1 MQRVLM
7 GEDIKE
13 FKTYNEQIDILV
25 RRGMDIEDRDEA
37 IFLLQQ
43 VSYYRL
49 SGYCYPFREFKNSSR
64 ADTFF
69 PGTRL
74 RDVVDLYRFDSRLRT
89 ATFTALTPIELAI
102 RAHLGHELGSL
113 DPLIHLDP
121 NKLGVTV
128 DTPKKEKY
136 NSWRKRYDRELESS
150 REDFVNH
157 HKQKYGG
164 NLPVWA
170 ATEIMDWGSLTYLY
184 ELSPRSVQ
192 NIISSQ
198 CNLTAPQLRSW
209 LKALNIVRNI
219 CAHHGRLFNRV
230 HAISPKLPAQGTH
243 TDLDCINTDWKR
255 TFGQLTLIQFLL
267 DRFTVGNKKL
277 LPTVVQSFPEVQI
290 VPISH
295 MGAPDNWQT
304 ASRLWSV

>member
-1 MQRVLM
+1 M

-13 FKTYNEQIDILV
+13 FKTYNEQVDILV
-25 RRGMDIEDRDEA
+25 RRGMDIGDRDEA
-37 IFLLQQ
+37 VFLLQQ

-102 RAHLGHELGSL
+102 RAHLGHKLGSL

-121 NKLGVTV
+121 YNLGVKV
-128 DTPKKEKY
+128 RAPKEMKKY
-136 NSWRKRYDRELESS
+136 NGWRKRYDRELESS
-150 REDFVNH
+150 HEDFVDH

-192 NIISSQ
+192 NTISSQ
-198 CNLTAPQLRSW
+198 CDLTAPQLRSW

-230 HAISPKLPAQGTH
+230 YAISPKLPAQGTH

-255 TFGQLTLIQFLL
+255 TFGQLTLVQLLL
-267 DRFTVGNKKL
+267 DRFNVGNKKL

>member
-1 MQRVLM
+1 M

-13 FKTYNEQIDILV
+13 FKTYNEQVDILV

-113 DPLIHLDP
+113 DPLIHLDS

-128 DTPKKEKY
+128 DTPEEKKY

-184 ELSPRSVQ
+184 ELSPTSVQ
-192 NIISSQ
+192 NTISSQ
-198 CNLTAPQLRSW
+198 CDLTAPQLRSW

-230 HAISPKLPAQGTH
+230 HTISPKLPAQGIH

-267 DRFTVGNKKL
+267 DRFTVGNKK
-277 LPTVVQSFPEVQI
+277 TVTSSHTN
-290 VPISH
+290 ISRSSDSPNFTY
-295 MGAPDNWQT
+295 G
-304 ASRLWSV
+304 SS

>member
-1 MQRVLM
+1 M

-37 IFLLQQ
+37 TFLLQQ

-69 PGTRL
+69 PGTRW

-121 NKLGVTV
+121 KKLGVTV
-128 DTPKKEKY
+128 DTPKEKKY

-150 REDFVNH
+150 REDFVKH

-164 NLPVWA
+164 KLPVWA

-184 ELSPRSVQ
+184 EFSPRSVQ
-192 NIISSQ
+192 DAISSR
-198 CNLTAPQLRSW
+198 CGLNAPQLHSW

-230 HAISPKLPAQGTH
+230 HTISPKLPAQGTH
-243 TDLDCINTDWKR
+243 ADLDCINTDWKR
-255 TFGQLTLIQFLL
+255 TFGQLTLVQLLL
-267 DRFTVGNKKL
+267 DRLNVGNKKL

-295 MGAPDNWQT
+295 MGALITGKRQVGSG
-304 ASRLWSV
+304 AYS

>member
-1 MQRVLM
+1 M

-13 FKTYNEQIDILV
+13 FKTYNEQVDILV
-25 RRGMDIEDRDEA
+25 RRGMDIGDRDEA

-255 TFGQLTLIQFLL
+255 TFGQLTLVQLLL
-267 DRFTVGNKKL
+267 DRLNVGNKKL

>member
-1 MQRVLM
+1 M

-13 FKTYNEQIDILV
+13 FKTYNEQVDILV
-25 RRGMDIEDRDEA
+25 RRGMDIGDRDEA

-192 NIISSQ
+192 NTISSQ
-198 CNLTAPQLRSW
+198 CDLTAPQLRSW

-255 TFGQLTLIQFLL
+255 TFGQLTLVQLLL
-267 DRFTVGNKKL
+267 DRLNVGNKKL

>member
-1 MQRVLM
+1 M

-13 FKTYNEQIDILV
+13 FKTYNEQVDILV
-25 RRGMDIEDRDEA
+25 RRGMDIGDRDEA

-170 ATEIMDWGSLTYLY
+170 ATEIMDWGRLTYLY

-198 CNLTAPQLRSW
+198 CDLTAPQLRSW

-230 HAISPKLPAQGTH
+230 HAVSPKLPAQGTH

-255 TFGQLTLIQFLL
+255 TFGQLTLVQLLL
-267 DRFTVGNKKL
+267 DRLNVGNKKL

-304 ASRLWSV
+304 ASKLWSI

>member
-1 MQRVLM
+1 
-7 GEDIKE
+7 
-13 FKTYNEQIDILV
+13 
-25 RRGMDIEDRDEA
+25 
-37 IFLLQQ
+37 
-43 VSYYRL
+43 
-49 SGYCYPFREFKNSSR
+49 
-64 ADTFF
+64 
-69 PGTRL
+69 
-74 RDVVDLYRFDSRLRT
+74 
-89 ATFTALTPIELAI
+89 
-102 RAHLGHELGSL
+102 
-113 DPLIHLDP
+113 LIHLDP
-121 NKLGVTV
+121 KKLGVTV
-128 DTPKKEKY
+128 DTPKEKKY

-150 REDFVNH
+150 REDFVKH

-164 NLPVWA
+164 KLPVWA

-184 ELSPRSVQ
+184 EFSPRSVQ
-192 NIISSQ
+192 DAISSR
-198 CNLTAPQLRSW
+198 CGLNAPQLHSW

-230 HAISPKLPAQGTH
+230 HTISPKLPAQGTH

-255 TFGQLTLIQFLL
+255 TFGQLTLVQLLL
-267 DRFTVGNKKL
+267 DRLNVGNKKL

>member
-1 MQRVLM
+1 M

-13 FKTYNEQIDILV
+13 FKTYNEQVDILV
-25 RRGMDIEDRDEA
+25 RRGMGIGDRDEA
-37 IFLLQQ
+37 VFLLQQ

-255 TFGQLTLIQFLL
+255 TFGQLTLVQLLL
-267 DRFTVGNKKL
+267 DRLNVGNKKL

-304 ASRLWSV
+304 ASRLWSI

>member
-1 MQRVLM
+1 M

-13 FKTYNEQIDILV
+13 FKTYNEQVDILV

-37 IFLLQQ
+37 VFLLQQ

-69 PGTRL
+69 PGTRW

-121 NKLGVTV
+121 KKLGVTV
-128 DTPKKEKY
+128 DTPKEKKY

-150 REDFVNH
+150 REDFVKH

-164 NLPVWA
+164 KLPVWA

-184 ELSPRSVQ
+184 EFSPRSVQ
-192 NIISSQ
+192 DAISSR
-198 CNLTAPQLRSW
+198 CGLNAPQLHSW

-230 HAISPKLPAQGTH
+230 HTISPKLPAQGTH

-255 TFGQLTLIQFLL
+255 TFGQLTLVQLLL
-267 DRFTVGNKKL
+267 DRLNVGNKKL

-304 ASRLWSV
+304 ASKLWSI

>member
-1 MQRVLM
+1 M

-13 FKTYNEQIDILV
+13 FKTYNEQVDILV
-25 RRGMDIEDRDEA
+25 RRGMDIGDRDEA
-37 IFLLQQ
+37 VFLLQQ

-102 RAHLGHELGSL
+102 RAHLGHELGCL
-113 DPLIHLDP
+113 DPLIHLNP
-121 NKLGVTV
+121 HKLGVKV
-128 DTPKKEKY
+128 RTPKEKKY
-136 NSWRKRYDRELESS
+136 NGWRRRYEHELKSS
-150 REDFVNH
+150 REDFVKH

-164 NLPVWA
+164 KLPVWA

-184 ELSPRSVQ
+184 EFSPRSVQ
-192 NIISSQ
+192 DAISSR
-198 CNLTAPQLRSW
+198 CGLNAPQLHSW

-230 HAISPKLPAQGTH
+230 HTISPKLPAQGTH
-243 TDLDCINTDWKR
+243 ADLDCINTDWKR
-255 TFGQLTLIQFLL
+255 TFGQLTLVQLLL
-267 DRFTVGNKKL
+267 DRLNVGNKKL

-304 ASRLWSV
+304 ASKLWSI

>member
-1 MQRVLM
+1 M

-13 FKTYNEQIDILV
+13 FKTYNEQVDILV
-25 RRGMDIEDRDEA
+25 RRGMDIGDRDKA

-102 RAHLGHELGSL
+102 RAHLGHELGRL

-121 NKLGVTV
+121 YKFGVTV
-128 DTPKKEKY
+128 RTPKEKKY
-136 NSWRKRYDRELESS
+136 NSWRKRYDRELGSS

-170 ATEIMDWGSLTYLY
+170 ATEIMDWGTLTYLY

-192 NIISSQ
+192 NTISSQ
-198 CNLTAPQLRSW
+198 CDLTAPQLRSW

-230 HAISPKLPAQGTH
+230 HAISPKLPAQSTH

-255 TFGQLTLIQFLL
+255 TFGQLTLVQLLL
-267 DRFTVGNKKL
+267 DRLNVGDKKL

-304 ASRLWSV
+304 ASRLWSI

>member
-1 MQRVLM
+1 
-7 GEDIKE
+7 
-13 FKTYNEQIDILV
+13 
-25 RRGMDIEDRDEA
+25 MDIGDRDDA
-37 IFLLQQ
+37 VFLLQQ

-102 RAHLGHELGSL
+102 RAHLGHELGRL

-121 NKLGVTV
+121 YKLGIKVRTL
-128 DTPKKEKY
+128 KEKKY
-136 NSWRKRYDRELESS
+136 NGWRRRYEHELKSS

-192 NIISSQ
+192 DAISSR
-198 CNLTAPQLRSW
+198 CGLNAPQLHSW

>member
-1 MQRVLM
+1 M

-13 FKTYNEQIDILV
+13 FKTYNEQVDILV
-25 RRGMDIEDRDEA
+25 RRGMDIGDRDKA

-49 SGYCYPFREFKNSSR
+49 SGYCYPFREFKNNSR

-102 RAHLGHELGSL
+102 RAHLGHELGCL
-113 DPLIHLDP
+113 DPLIHLNP
-121 NKLGVTV
+121 HKLGVKV
-128 DTPKKEKY
+128 RTPKEKKY
-136 NSWRKRYDRELESS
+136 NGWRRRYEHELKSS
-150 REDFVNH
+150 REDFVKH

-164 NLPVWA
+164 KLPVWA

-184 ELSPRSVQ
+184 EFSPRSVQ
-192 NIISSQ
+192 DAISSR
-198 CNLTAPQLRSW
+198 CGLNAPQLHSW

-230 HAISPKLPAQGTH
+230 HTISPKLPAQGTH
-243 TDLDCINTDWKR
+243 ADLDCINTDWKR

-304 ASRLWSV
+304 ASKLWSI

>member
-1 MQRVLM
+1 M

-13 FKTYNEQIDILV
+13 FKTYNEQVDILV
-25 RRGMDIEDRDEA
+25 RRGMDIGDRDEA
-37 IFLLQQ
+37 VFLLQQ

-102 RAHLGHELGSL
+102 RAHLGHELGRL
-113 DPLIHLDP
+113 DPLIHLDS

-128 DTPKKEKY
+128 DTPKEKKY

-184 ELSPRSVQ
+184 EFSPRSVQ
-192 NIISSQ
+192 DAISSR
-198 CNLTAPQLRSW
+198 CGLNAPQLHSW

-230 HAISPKLPAQGTH
+230 HTISPKLPAQGTH

-255 TFGQLTLIQFLL
+255 TFGQLTLVQLLL
-267 DRFTVGNKKL
+267 DRLNVGNKKL

-304 ASRLWSV
+304 ASRLWNV

>member
-13 FKTYNEQIDILV
+13 FKTYNEQVDILV
-25 RRGMDIEDRDEA
+25 RRGMGIGDRDEA
-37 IFLLQQ
+37 VFLLQQ

-255 TFGQLTLIQFLL
+255 TFGQLTLVQLLL
-267 DRFTVGNKKL
+267 DRLNVGNKKL

-304 ASRLWSV
+304 ASRLWSI

>member
-1 MQRVLM
+1 M

-13 FKTYNEQIDILV
+13 FKTYNEQVDILV
-25 RRGMDIEDRDEA
+25 RRGMDIGDRDKA

-102 RAHLGHELGSL
+102 RAHLGHELGCL
-113 DPLIHLDP
+113 DPLIHLNP
-121 NKLGVTV
+121 RKLGVKV
-128 DTPKKEKY
+128 RTPKEKKY
-136 NSWRKRYDRELESS
+136 NGWRRRYEHELKSS
-150 REDFVNH
+150 REDFVKH

-164 NLPVWA
+164 KLPVWA

-184 ELSPRSVQ
+184 EFSPRSVQ
-192 NIISSQ
+192 DAISSR
-198 CNLTAPQLRSW
+198 CGLNAPQLHSW

-243 TDLDCINTDWKR
+243 TDLDCINTEWTR
-255 TFGQLTLIQFLL
+255 TFGQLTLVQFLL
-267 DRFTVGNKKL
+267 DRFAVGNKKL

-295 MGAPDNWQT
+295 IGAPDNWQT

>member
-1 MQRVLM
+1 M

-37 IFLLQQ
+37 TFLLQQ

-69 PGTRL
+69 PGTRW

-121 NKLGVTV
+121 KKLGVTV
-128 DTPKKEKY
+128 DTPKEKKY

-150 REDFVNH
+150 REDFVKH

-164 NLPVWA
+164 KLPVWA

-184 ELSPRSVQ
+184 ELSPTSVQ
-192 NIISSQ
+192 NTISSQ
-198 CNLTAPQLRSW
+198 CDLTAPQLRSW

-230 HAISPKLPAQGTH
+230 HAISPKLPAQGIH

-255 TFGQLTLIQFLL
+255 TFGQLTLVQLLL
-267 DRFTVGNKKL
+267 DRLNVGNKKL

>member
-1 MQRVLM
+1 M

-102 RAHLGHELGSL
+102 RTHLGHELGRL

-121 NKLGVTV
+121 YKLG
-128 DTPKKEKY
+128 
-136 NSWRKRYDRELESS
+136 
-150 REDFVNH
+150 
-157 HKQKYGG
+157 
-164 NLPVWA
+164 
-170 ATEIMDWGSLTYLY
+170 ATARSTNRSTRSTNMDWGSLTYLY
-184 ELSPRSVQ
+184 ELSPTSVQ
-192 NIISSQ
+192 NTISSQ
-198 CNLTAPQLRSW
+198 CDLTAPQLRSW

-230 HAISPKLPAQGTH
+230 HTISPKLPAQGTH

-255 TFGQLTLIQFLL
+255 TFGQLTLVQLLL
-267 DRFTVGNKKL
+267 DRLNVGNKKL

-304 ASRLWSV
+304 ASRLWSI

>member
-37 IFLLQQ
+37 TFLLQQ

-69 PGTRL
+69 PGTRW

-102 RAHLGHELGSL
+102 RAHLGHELGRL

-121 NKLGVTV
+121 YKLGVTV
-128 DTPKKEKY
+128 RT
-136 NSWRKRYDRELESS
+136 
-150 REDFVNH
+150 
-157 HKQKYGG
+157 
-164 NLPVWA
+164 
-170 ATEIMDWGSLTYLY
+170 
-184 ELSPRSVQ
+184 
-192 NIISSQ
+192 
-198 CNLTAPQLRSW
+198 
-209 LKALNIVRNI
+209 LKDEE
-219 CAHHGRLFNRV
+219 
-230 HAISPKLPAQGTH
+230 T
-243 TDLDCINTDWKR
+243 
-255 TFGQLTLIQFLL
+255 
-267 DRFTVGNKKL
+267 
-277 LPTVVQSFPEVQI
+277 
-290 VPISH
+290 
-295 MGAPDNWQT
+295 
-304 ASRLWSV
+304 

>member
-1 MQRVLM
+1 M

-13 FKTYNEQIDILV
+13 FKTYNEQVDILV
-25 RRGMDIEDRDEA
+25 RRGMDIGDRDEA
-37 IFLLQQ
+37 VFLLQQ

-102 RAHLGHELGSL
+102 RAHLGHELGCL
-113 DPLIHLDP
+113 DPLIHLNP
-121 NKLGVTV
+121 HKLGVKV
-128 DTPKKEKY
+128 RTPKEKKY
-136 NSWRKRYDRELESS
+136 NGWRRRYEHELKSS
-150 REDFVNH
+150 REDFVKH

-164 NLPVWA
+164 KLPVWA

-184 ELSPRSVQ
+184 EFSPRSVQ
-192 NIISSQ
+192 DAISSR
-198 CNLTAPQLRSW
+198 CGLNAPQLHSW

-230 HAISPKLPAQGTH
+230 HTISPKLPAQGTH

-255 TFGQLTLIQFLL
+255 TFGQLTLVQLLL
-267 DRFTVGNKKL
+267 DRLNVGNKKL

-304 ASRLWSV
+304 ASKLWSI

>member
-1 MQRVLM
+1 M

-37 IFLLQQ
+37 TFLLQQ

-69 PGTRL
+69 PGTRW

-121 NKLGVTV
+121 KKLGVTV
-128 DTPKKEKY
+128 DTPKEKKY

-150 REDFVNH
+150 REDFVKH

-164 NLPVWA
+164 KLPVWA

-184 ELSPRSVQ
+184 EFSPRSVQ
-192 NIISSQ
+192 DAISSR
-198 CNLTAPQLRSW
+198 CGLNAPQLHSW

-230 HAISPKLPAQGTH
+230 HTISPKLPAQGTH
-243 TDLDCINTDWKR
+243 ADLDCINTDWKR
-255 TFGQLTLIQFLL
+255 TFGQLTLVQLLL
-267 DRFTVGNKKL
+267 DRLNVGNKKL

>member
-1 MQRVLM
+1 M

-102 RAHLGHELGSL
+102 RTHLGHELGRL
-113 DPLIHLDP
+113 DPLIHLKP
-121 NKLGVTV
+121 YMLGATAHSS
-128 DTPKKEKY
+128 EY
-136 NSWRKRYDRELESS
+136 NRWRKHYNRELESS
-150 REDFVNH
+150 REDFVKH
-157 HKQKYGG
+157 HKQKYDGK
-164 NLPVWA
+164 LPVWA

-184 ELSPRSVQ
+184 EFSPRSVQ
-192 NIISSQ
+192 DAISSR
-198 CNLTAPQLRSW
+198 CGLNAPQLHSW

-255 TFGQLTLIQFLL
+255 TFGQLTLVQLLL
-267 DRFTVGNKKL
+267 DRLNVGNKKL

-304 ASRLWSV
+304 ASKLWSI

>member
-1 MQRVLM
+1 M

-13 FKTYNEQIDILV
+13 FKTYNEQVDILV

-37 IFLLQQ
+37 VFLLQQ

-49 SGYCYPFREFKNSSR
+49 SGYCYPFREFKNNSR

-89 ATFTALTPIELAI
+89 ETFTALTPIELAI
-102 RAHLGHELGSL
+102 RAHLGHELGRL

-121 NKLGVTV
+121 YKFGVTV
-128 DTPKKEKY
+128 RTPKEKKY
-136 NSWRKRYDRELESS
+136 NSWRKRYDRELGSS

-170 ATEIMDWGSLTYLY
+170 ATEIMDWGTLTYLY
-184 ELSPRSVQ
+184 ELSPTSVQ
-192 NIISSQ
+192 NTISSQ
-198 CNLTAPQLRSW
+198 CDLTAPQLRSW

-255 TFGQLTLIQFLL
+255 TFGQLTLVQLLL
-267 DRFTVGNKKL
+267 DRLNVGNKKL

-304 ASRLWSV
+304 ASKLWSI

>member
-1 MQRVLM
+1 M

-13 FKTYNEQIDILV
+13 FKTYNEQVDILV
-25 RRGMDIEDRDEA
+25 RRGMDIGDRDEA
-37 IFLLQQ
+37 VFLLQQ

-102 RAHLGHELGSL
+102 RAHLGHELGRL

-121 NKLGVTV
+121 YKFGVTV
-128 DTPKKEKY
+128 RTPKEKKY
-136 NSWRKRYDRELESS
+136 NSWRKRYDRELGSS

-170 ATEIMDWGSLTYLY
+170 ATEIMDWGTLTYLY

-192 NIISSQ
+192 NTISSQ
-198 CNLTAPQLRSW
+198 CDLTAPQLRSW

-230 HAISPKLPAQGTH
+230 HAISPKLPAQSTH

-255 TFGQLTLIQFLL
+255 TFGQLTLVQLLL
-267 DRFTVGNKKL
+267 DRLNVGDKKL

>member
-1 MQRVLM
+1 M

-13 FKTYNEQIDILV
+13 FKTYNEQVDILV
-25 RRGMDIEDRDEA
+25 RRGMGIGDRDEA
-37 IFLLQQ
+37 VFLLQQ

-184 ELSPRSVQ
+184 ELSPTSVQ
-192 NIISSQ
+192 NTISSQ
-198 CNLTAPQLRSW
+198 CDLTAPQLRSW

-255 TFGQLTLIQFLL
+255 TFGQLTLVQLLL
-267 DRFTVGNKKL
+267 DRLNVGNKKL

-304 ASRLWSV
+304 ASRLWSI

>member
-1 MQRVLM
+1 
-7 GEDIKE
+7 
-13 FKTYNEQIDILV
+13 
-25 RRGMDIEDRDEA
+25 MDIGDRDEA
-37 IFLLQQ
+37 TFLLQQ

-128 DTPKKEKY
+128 GTPKEKKY
-136 NSWRKRYDRELESS
+136 NSWRKRYNRELESS

-170 ATEIMDWGSLTYLY
+170 ATEIMDWESLTYLY

-192 NIISSQ
+192 NTISSQ
-198 CNLTAPQLRSW
+198 CDLTSPQLRSW

-255 TFGQLTLIQFLL
+255 TFGQLTLVQLLL
-267 DRFTVGNKKL
+267 DRLNVGNKKL

>member
-1 MQRVLM
+1 MS
-7 GEDIKE
+7 EAIKK
-13 FKTYNEQIDILV
+13 FKTYEEQLDVLAE
-25 RRGMDIEDRDEA
+25 RGMDVGDREEA
-37 IFLLQQ
+37 VLLLKR

-49 SGYCYPFREFKNSSR
+49 SGYCYPFRKLATSSGR
-64 ADTFF
+64 EDTFF

-102 RAHLGHELGSL
+102 RAHLGHELGRL

-121 NKLGVTV
+121 YKLGIKVRTL
-128 DTPKKEKY
+128 KEKKY
-136 NSWRKRYDRELESS
+136 NGWRRRYEHELKSS

-192 NIISSQ
+192 NTISSQ
-198 CNLTAPQLRSW
+198 CGLNAPQLRSW

-230 HAISPKLPAQGTH
+230 HTISPKLPAQGTH

-304 ASRLWSV
+304 ASKLWSI

>member
-1 MQRVLM
+1 M

-25 RRGMDIEDRDEA
+25 RRGMDIGDRDEA
-37 IFLLQQ
+37 VFLLQQ

-113 DPLIHLDP
+113 DPY
-121 NKLGVTV
+121 KLGVKV
-128 DTPKKEKY
+128 RTPKEKKY
-136 NSWRKRYDRELESS
+136 NGWRRRYEHELKSS
-150 REDFVNH
+150 REDFVIH

-192 NIISSQ
+192 NTISSQ
-198 CNLTAPQLRSW
+198 CDLTAPQLRSW

-243 TDLDCINTDWKR
+243 TDLDCINTEWTR
-255 TFGQLTLIQFLL
+255 TFGQLTLVQFLL
-267 DRFTVGNKKL
+267 DRFAVGNKKL

-295 MGAPDNWQT
+295 IGAPDNWQT
-304 ASRLWSV
+304 ASKLWNI

>member
-1 MQRVLM
+1 
-7 GEDIKE
+7 
-13 FKTYNEQIDILV
+13 
-25 RRGMDIEDRDEA
+25 MDIGDRDKA
-37 IFLLQQ
+37 TFLLQQ

-89 ATFTALTPIELAI
+89 VTFAALTPIELAI

-113 DPLIHLDP
+113 DPLIHLNP

-128 DTPKKEKY
+128 GTPKEKKY

-192 NIISSQ
+192 NTISSQ
-198 CNLTAPQLRSW
+198 CDLTSPQLRSW

-295 MGAPDNWQT
+295 MGAPDNWLT

>member
-1 MQRVLM
+1 M
-7 GEDIKE
+7 
-13 FKTYNEQIDILV
+13 
-25 RRGMDIEDRDEA
+25 
-37 IFLLQQ
+37 
-43 VSYYRL
+43 
-49 SGYCYPFREFKNSSR
+49 
-64 ADTFF
+64 
-69 PGTRL
+69 
-74 RDVVDLYRFDSRLRT
+74 
-89 ATFTALTPIELAI
+89 
-102 RAHLGHELGSL
+102 
-113 DPLIHLDP
+113 IHLDP
-121 NKLGVTV
+121 YKLGVKV
-128 DTPKKEKY
+128 RTPKEKKY
-136 NSWRKRYDRELESS
+136 NGWRRRYEHELKSS

-184 ELSPRSVQ
+184 ELSPTSVQ
-192 NIISSQ
+192 NTISSQ
-198 CNLTAPQLRSW
+198 CDLTAPQLRSW

-255 TFGQLTLIQFLL
+255 TFGQLTLVQLLL
-267 DRFTVGNKKL
+267 DRLNVGNKKL

>member
-1 MQRVLM
+1 M

-37 IFLLQQ
+37 TFLLQQ

-69 PGTRL
+69 PGTRW

-121 NKLGVTV
+121 KKLGVTV
-128 DTPKKEKY
+128 DTPKEKKY

-150 REDFVNH
+150 REDFVKH

-164 NLPVWA
+164 KLPVWA

-184 ELSPRSVQ
+184 EFSPRSVQ
-192 NIISSQ
+192 DAISSR
-198 CNLTAPQLRSW
+198 CGLNAPQLHSW

-255 TFGQLTLIQFLL
+255 TFGQLTLVQLLL
-267 DRFTVGNKKL
+267 DRLNVGNKKL

>member
-1 MQRVLM
+1 M

-13 FKTYNEQIDILV
+13 FKTYNEQVDILV
-25 RRGMDIEDRDEA
+25 RRGMDIGDRDEA

-102 RAHLGHELGSL
+102 RAHLGHELGRL

-121 NKLGVTV
+121 YKLGVKV
-128 DTPKKEKY
+128 RTPKEKKY
-136 NSWRKRYDRELESS
+136 NGWRRRYEHELKSS
-150 REDFVNH
+150 REDFVKH

-164 NLPVWA
+164 KLPVWA
-170 ATEIMDWGSLTYLY
+170 ATEIMDWGRLTYLY
-184 ELSPRSVQ
+184 EFSPRSVQ
-192 NIISSQ
+192 DAISSR
-198 CNLTAPQLRSW
+198 CGLNAPQLHSW

-255 TFGQLTLIQFLL
+255 TFGQLTLVQLLL
-267 DRFTVGNKKL
+267 DRLNVGNKKL

-304 ASRLWSV
+304 ASKLWSI

>member
-1 MQRVLM
+1 MS
-7 GEDIKE
+7 EAIKK
-13 FKTYNEQIDILV
+13 FKTYEEQLDVLAE
-25 RRGMDIEDRDEA
+25 RGMDVGDREEA
-37 IFLLQQ
+37 VLLLKR

-49 SGYCYPFREFKNSSR
+49 SGYCYPFRKLATSSGR
-64 ADTFF
+64 EDTFF

-102 RAHLGHELGSL
+102 RTHLGHELGRL

-121 NKLGVTV
+121 YRLGATARS
-128 DTPKKEKY
+128 TKY
-136 NSWRKRYDRELESS
+136 EYWRRRYEHELKSS
-150 REDFVNH
+150 REDFVKH

-164 NLPVWA
+164 KLPVWA

-184 ELSPRSVQ
+184 EFSPRSVQ
-192 NIISSQ
+192 DAISSR
-198 CNLTAPQLRSW
+198 CDLTAPQLRSW

-230 HAISPKLPAQGTH
+230 HTISPKLPAQGTH

-304 ASRLWSV
+304 ASKLWSI

>member
-1 MQRVLM
+1 M

-13 FKTYNEQIDILV
+13 FKTYNEQVDILV
-25 RRGMDIEDRDEA
+25 RRGMDIGDRDEA

-102 RAHLGHELGSL
+102 RAHLGHELGCL
-113 DPLIHLDP
+113 DPLIHLDS

-128 DTPKKEKY
+128 DTPEEKKY

-192 NIISSQ
+192 NTISSQ

-255 TFGQLTLIQFLL
+255 TFGQLTLVQLLL
-267 DRFTVGNKKL
+267 DRLNVGNKKL

-304 ASRLWSV
+304 ASKLWSI